1 MPFLEKFGKGFLLC
15 YYLIYYCKYLL
26 KERKGNMYD
35 EIEYTEDCIS
45 CEAID
50 ALNVKAIADVDSGE
64 IVKFINQECSV
75 CGWNQQS

>member
-1 MPFLEKFGKGFLLC
+1 
-15 YYLIYYCKYLL
+15 
-26 KERKGNMYD
+26 MYD